1 MIKKLSI
8 KSIYKNKKIIDL
20 VFLNFKFSVNTFRA
34 QEKRSAKLAFQ
45 EIENL
50 PLEGIN

>member
-8 KSIYKNKKIIDL
+8 KSIYIKKIIDL
-20 VFLNFKFSVNTFRA
+20 VFLNFKFSVKTFRA

>member
-8 KSIYKNKKIIDL
+8 KSIYKKKIIDL
-20 VFLNFKFSVNTFRA
+20 VFLNFKFSVKTFRA